1 MQKEVL
7 EFYSSL
13 RHIFGVC
20 PHCQEIFRLS
30 DCKLYQKKKPE
41 IDWKEELDKE
51 IQRLDNLEE
60 KILEKIE
67 ATKEAART
75 TGRQNADKLVNK
87 IDKIFSPLKLNCNDC
102 KVIFHPVDFIVFN
115 GMNNNDGDCSI
126 KEILLLDKNNKAGQ
140 YLTIQKSIEN
150 SIRTKNYE
158 WLTLRVENDGQIIEE
173 Q

>member
-20 PHCQEIFRLS
+20 HCCGEIFRLS

-41 IDWKEELDKE
+41 TDWKEELDKE
-51 IQRLDNLEE
+51 IQRLDTLEE

-75 TGRQNADKLVNK
+75 VGRQNADKLVRK
-87 IDKIFSPLKLNCNDC
+87 IDKIFLPLKLNCNDC

-115 GMNNNDGDCSI
+115 GMNNNDGDCGI
-126 KEILLLDKNNKAGQ
+126 KEIMLLDKDNKSGQ
-140 YLTIQKSIEN
+140 YLKIQKSIDYA
-150 SIRTKNYE
+150 IQTKNYD
-158 WLTLRVENDGQIIEE
+158 WLTLRVENNGQIVED
-173 Q
+173 

>member
-20 PHCQEIFRLS
+20 PCCGEIFRLS

-41 IDWKEELDKE
+41 SDWKEELDKE
-51 IQRLDNLEE
+51 LQRLDKLEE
-60 KILEKIE
+60 TILEKIE

-75 TGRQNADKLVNK
+75 LGRQNADKLVRK
-87 IDKIFSPLKLNCNDC
+87 IDKIFLPLKLNCNDC

-126 KEILLLDKNNKAGQ
+126 KEIMLLDKDNKSGQ
-140 YLTIQKSIEN
+140 YLTLQKSIE
-150 SIRTKNYE
+150 SAVKNKSYD
-158 WLTLRVENDGQIIEE
+158 WLTLRVENNGQIVED
-173 Q
+173 

>member
-20 PHCQEIFRLS
+20 PCCGEIFRLS

-41 IDWKEELDKE
+41 ADWKEELDKE
-51 IQRLDNLEE
+51 ILRLDNLEE

-67 ATKEAART
+67 ATKETART
-75 TGRQNADKLVNK
+75 VGRQNADKLVRK
-87 IDKIFSPLKLNCNDC
+87 IDKIFLPLKLNCNDC

-115 GMNNNDGDCSI
+115 GMNSNGGDCSI
-126 KEILLLDKNNKAGQ
+126 KDIILLDKNNKSGQ
-140 YLTIQKSIEN
+140 YLQIQKSIEN
-150 SIRTKNYE
+150 VVVKKNYE
-158 WLTLRVENDGQIIEE
+158 WLTLRVENDGQIVED
-173 Q
+173 